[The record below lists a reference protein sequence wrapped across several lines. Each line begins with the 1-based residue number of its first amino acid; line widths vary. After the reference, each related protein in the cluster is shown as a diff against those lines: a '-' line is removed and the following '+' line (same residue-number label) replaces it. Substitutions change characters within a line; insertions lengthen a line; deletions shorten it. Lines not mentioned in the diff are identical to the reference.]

1 MVDTVENRF
10 GIDTGNATGKKLIFG
25 SQDLSRN
32 SVNNG
37 IVEFEDYVL
46 AAQDEFYLGTYLHYI
61 LTEHERVSPLLL
73 IFDGAVCMMF
83 EYTSAE
89 FVTDSLLME
98 AQNYNYVQ
106 EIQKGDNAVLFDNV
120 PLEAAVEHIDGETL
134 IHEIT
139 WYLLEQ
145 DKLETDEA
153 FFDYLEEKYGYE
165 VEAEL
170 AGRED
175 E

>member
-1 MVDTVENRF
+1 M
-10 GIDTGNATGKKLIFG
+10 
-25 SQDLSRN
+25 
-32 SVNNG
+32 
-37 IVEFEDYVL
+37 
-46 AAQDEFYLGTYLHYI
+46 
-61 LTEHERVSPLLL
+61 
-73 IFDGAVCMMF
+73 
-83 EYTSAE
+83 
-89 FVTDSLLME
+89 TDSLLLE